1 MNQKIKRFFASALI
15 ACLLGTAT
23 LPAAAA
29 SAVHLLVAAFVKLTK
44 AYKII
49 EN

>member
-29 SAVHLLVAAFVKLTK
+29 SAVQSSGRSFCQADKSL
-44 AYKII
+44 
-49 EN
+49 